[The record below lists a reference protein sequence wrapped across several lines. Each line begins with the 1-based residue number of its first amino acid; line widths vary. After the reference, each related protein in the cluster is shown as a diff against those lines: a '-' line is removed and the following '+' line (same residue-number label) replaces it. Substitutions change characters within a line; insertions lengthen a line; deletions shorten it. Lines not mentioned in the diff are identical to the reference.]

1 MGRGAEVGVTVT
13 EHIGPSCQS
22 SVSFSTEKL
31 TRPYVS
37 VYVSHRP
44 CLSQSGVTTLSWPQ
58 TGEFPESLMMPCST
72 TLSAAV

>member
-1 MGRGAEVGVTVT
+1 MGVIVT

-22 SVSFSTEKL
+22 SVSFSAEKL

-37 VYVSHRP
+37 VYVSYRL
-44 CLSQSGVTTLSWPQ
+44 CLSQSGVTTLSWPRM
-58 TGEFPESLMMPCST
+58 GEFPENLMKSCST